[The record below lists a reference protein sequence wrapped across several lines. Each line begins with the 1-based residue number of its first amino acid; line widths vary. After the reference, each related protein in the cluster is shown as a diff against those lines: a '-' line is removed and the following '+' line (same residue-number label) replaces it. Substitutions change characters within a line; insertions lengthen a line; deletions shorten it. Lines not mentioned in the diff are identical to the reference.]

1 MCPLGHGTASGGDRS
16 RSVTA
21 PSPSRRGGG
30 GSATLLPLPPAHPS
44 TGADSVSVLIDTPVL
59 SGSQPS
65 ATLTIGVT
73 APGGGPVAGD
83 EVTLATI
90 GEPEAACGTLQ
101 AASVTTDRS
110 GQATLTYS
118 RSATAGFCAVSATEQ
133 RTGQAGFVM
142 VDQEPVTSASATRDT
157 VAVAAS
163 GRSAAGGGSA
173 AALTVAVETHS
184 GAAVAG
190 DAVWL
195 TPYGVGCGS
204 LSANVGITDGS
215 GRLTVGY
222 TAAAAGEGSCPNPM
236 SDTPPRLPHRIAV
249 LATASAAVL
258 AAALYGVLFP
268 IGWQAA
274 LDEQIPLWH
283 VVLIAMPV
291 TELAAMVVVP
301 LTLLAL
307 GRSGQARRWFLGLL
321 VCSAILSVLVV
332 MFYAAA
338 QAVV

>member
-73 APGGGPVAGD
+73 AAGGGPVAGD

-110 GQATLTYS
+110 RQATLTYS

-142 VDQEPVTSASATRDT
+142 VDQEPASSASATRDT

-173 AALTVAVETHS
+173 AALTVAVETRG

-236 SDTPPRLPHRIAV
+236 SDND
-249 LATASAAVL
+249 
-258 AAALYGVLFP
+258 G
-268 IGWQAA
+268 
-274 LDEQIPLWH
+274 LDEGLD
-283 VVLIAMPV
+283 
-291 TELAAMVVVP
+291 ELALVGAEAGQGFEVEAEVIAGEGRETYAAYWAM
-301 LTLLAL
+301 
-307 GRSGQARRWFLGLL
+307 GRSETSGGLL
-321 VCSAILSVLVV
+321 HVRGGWSVR
-332 MFYAAA
+332 
-338 QAVV
+338 